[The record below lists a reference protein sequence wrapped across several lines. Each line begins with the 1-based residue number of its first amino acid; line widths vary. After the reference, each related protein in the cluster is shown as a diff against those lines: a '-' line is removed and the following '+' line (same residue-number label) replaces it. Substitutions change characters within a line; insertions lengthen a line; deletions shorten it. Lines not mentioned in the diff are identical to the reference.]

1 MMKKIISVAA
11 ITISIGIA
19 GCSSE
24 EKADVR
30 PPDSDALVKNQE
42 KAESDQLD
50 AVIQRI
56 LLRQELVPL
65 GDMPIP
71 DENPMTAEVVKLG
84 QTLFFDPRLSGNNE
98 VSCQTCHDPE
108 KGYGDDRPTLQ
119 KLDGSNGARNSPT
132 IINSGYYS
140 SYFWDGRASSLEEQ
154 ALGPIQNPD
163 EMNQTLPE
171 LVNELKSVPGYN
183 ELFAAAFEDGITE
196 ENIAKA
202 LAAFQRLVVVKD
214 TPYDQFLQGNMD
226 ALSPQEIR
234 GLDLFAGKAF
244 CSTCHNGPNL
254 TDNKYYN
261 IGLETEDEGR
271 FAITGEPGDLGRI
284 RTPSLYGITHTAP
297 YMHDGSSATL
307 EEVVD
312 YYNRGGDNHANKSFF
327 MKQFMPLGLT
337 NEEKADLVAFLKSL
351 GGEPVMF
358 SKPELP

>member
-1 MMKKIISVAA
+1 MMKKLL
-11 ITISIGIA
+11 IGAVMTFLIA
-19 GCSSE
+19 GCSLE
-24 EKADVR
+24 EKAAVK
-30 PPDSDALVKNQE
+30 PPDHDALVKNQQ
-42 KAESDQLD
+42 KTESEQTD

-65 GDMPIP
+65 GDVPIP
-71 DENPMTAEVVKLG
+71 ADNPMNAEVVKLG

-108 KGYGDDRPTLQ
+108 KGYGDGRPTLQ
-119 KLDGSNGARNSPT
+119 KLDGSAGARNSPT

-140 SYFWDGRASSLEEQ
+140 TYFWDGRASSLEEQ
-154 ALGPIQNPD
+154 ALGPIQNPN

-171 LVNELKSVPGYN
+171 LVTELKGVAGYN
-183 ELFAAAFEDGITE
+183 DLFSAAFDDGITE

-214 TPYDQFLQGNMD
+214 TAYDQFLKGD
-226 ALSPQEIR
+226 TEALSPQEIR
-234 GLDLFAGKAF
+234 GLDLFVGKGF
-244 CSTCHNGPNL
+244 CATCHNGQNL
-254 TDNKYYN
+254 SDNKFYN

-271 FAITGEPGDLGRI
+271 FAVTGDPGDLGRI

-297 YMHDGSSATL
+297 YMHDGSAATL

-312 YYNRGGDNHANKSFF
+312 YYNRGGDDHVNKSFF

-337 NEEKADLVAFLKSL
+337 NEEKADLVAFLKTL
-351 GGEPVMF
+351 GGEPVIF
-358 SKPELP
+358 TKPALP